1 MLEIVKLI
9 GLFASAIIGG
19 LLAIIGIIFVIGAC
33 IDIFK
38 NELSQKRSTMR
49 GKVFR
54 TIKILLMIIIAPI
67 IAFVLVSL
75 SAYFFSFTELK
86 EKEYQLDMDYADI
99 ENDIEMRKDNIGI
112 KITKRN
118 MRPITR
124 AASSSRTISFYIK
137 NYDDYEFKGTFKLYF
152 KLNDLVIDVKEVDV
166 QLKHDEIMTETYFPS
181 DLKHPRDGFY
191 WGNIWGNIDMEYSIE
206 GTFIE

>member
-9 GLFASAIIGG
+9 GLFARAIIGG

-38 NELSQKRSTMR
+38 NELSKMRSTMR

-137 NYDDYEFKGTFKLYF
+137 N
-152 KLNDLVIDVKEVDV
+152 
-166 QLKHDEIMTETYFPS
+166 
-181 DLKHPRDGFY
+181 
-191 WGNIWGNIDMEYSIE
+191 
-206 GTFIE
+206 